1 MIVLKITNE
10 NIYFKGISND
20 RETLEF
26 SNSPNEAYEFDNS
39 WFAMTKLNFLKFHY
53 PQYAEEYLDKLEVSE
68 VNGND
73 DYSPQTERN
82 EQWA

>member
-1 MIVLKITNE
+1 MIVLKIKNE

-26 SNSPNEAYEFDNS
+26 TDDAKEAYEFDNS

-53 PQYAEEYLDKLEVSE
+53 PQYAEEYLDELEVDE

-82 EQWA
+82 EQWV

>member
-1 MIVLKITNE
+1 MIVLKIKDE
-10 NIYFKGISND
+10 DIYFKGISND

-26 SNSPNEAYEFDNS
+26 SNSPKEAYEFDNS
-39 WFAMTKLNFLKFHY
+39 WFATTKLNFLKFHY
-53 PQYAEEYLDKLEVSE
+53 PQYAEEYLNKLEVSE